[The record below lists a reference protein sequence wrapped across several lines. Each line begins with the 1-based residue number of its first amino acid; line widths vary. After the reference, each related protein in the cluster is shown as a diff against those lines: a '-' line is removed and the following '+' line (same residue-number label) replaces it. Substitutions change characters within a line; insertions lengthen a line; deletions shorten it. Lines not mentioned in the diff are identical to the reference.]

1 MSRVLEARFCLRRG
15 DFVLDVELKLP
26 GRGVSAVFGP
36 SGCGKTTLLRAIA
49 GLEPAAEG
57 SLRLGEQVWQKGS
70 YTLPTHKRPLG
81 YVFQEASLFE
91 HLNVKR
97 NLEYG
102 LRRIPA
108 AERRLSLD
116 HAIALLDLEPLLER
130 SVLNLSGGERQRVAI
145 ARALAVSPQ
154 ILLMDEP
161 LAALDQERKRE
172 ILPYL
177 ETLHRT
183 LDIPIL
189 YVSHSLEEVAQLADH
204 LVLLEQG
211 KVLGSGPIAEI
222 MTRPDL
228 PLLHSPEAEAV
239 ISAEVESR
247 DEEYGLTFL
256 SFPGGRFTLGGA
268 ALKPGQKV
276 RLRIAARDVSVS
288 LAEHKNSSIL
298 NNFPVT
304 LEQIV
309 PETNTQVTLRLLAG
323 GVPLLARITRKSAVE
338 LGLQPGQALQAH
350 IKSVALW
357 SSTSAWPHRV

>member
-1 MSRVLEARFCLRRG
+1 MSGILEARFCLKRG

-36 SGCGKTTLLRAIA
+36 SGCGKTSLLRAIA

-57 SLRLGEQVWQKGS
+57 SLRLSDQIWQEGS
-70 YTLPTHKRPLG
+70 YSLPTHKRPLG

-108 AERRLSLD
+108 ADRLTSLEQ
-116 HAIALLDLEPLLER
+116 AIELLGIEPLLKR
-130 SVLNLSGGERQRVAI
+130 SVHNLSGGERQRVAI
-145 ARALAVSPQ
+145 ARALAVSPK

-177 ETLHRT
+177 ETLHQA

-189 YVSHSLEEVAQLADH
+189 YVTHSLEEVAQLADH

-211 KVLGSGPIAEI
+211 QVLGSGPLAEI

-228 PLLHSPEAEAV
+228 PLLHSPDAEAV
-239 ISAEVESR
+239 VTAQVESR
-247 DEEYGLTFL
+247 DEEYGLTYL
-256 SFPGGRFTLGGA
+256 SFPGGWFTLGGA

-288 LAEHKNSSIL
+288 LAEHRDSSIL

-304 LEQIV
+304 LEEMV
-309 PETNTQVTLRLLAG
+309 PENKTQVTLRLLAG

-338 LGLQPGQALQAH
+338 LKLRPGQALQAH

-357 SSTSAWPHRV
+357 SSSGIRAQV

>member
-1 MSRVLEARFCLRRG
+1 MSRILEACFCLKRG
-15 DFVLDVELKLP
+15 DFVLDVDLKLP

-36 SGCGKTTLLRAIA
+36 SGCGKTSLLRAIA
-49 GLEPAAEG
+49 GLEPAAAG
-57 SLRLGEQVWQKGS
+57 YLRLGEQVWQEGS
-70 YTLPTHKRPLG
+70 YSLPTYKRPLG

-102 LRRIPA
+102 LRRIPS
-108 AERRLSLD
+108 AERRISLEL
-116 HAIALLDLEPLLER
+116 AIALLDIEPLLKR

-177 ETLHRT
+177 ETLHQA

-189 YVSHSLEEVAQLADH
+189 YVSHSLDEVAQLADH

-211 KVLGSGPIAEI
+211 KVLGSGPIAEV

-239 ISAEVESR
+239 VSAQVESR
-247 DEEYGLTFL
+247 DEDYGLTYL
-256 SFPGGRFTLGGA
+256 SFPGGWFTLAGS
-268 ALKPGQKV
+268 ALKPGQRV

-288 LAEHKNSSIL
+288 LAEHRDSSIL
-298 NNFPVT
+298 NNFPVI
-304 LEQIV
+304 LEQIL
-309 PETNTQVTLRLLAG
+309 PENKTQVTLRLLAG

-338 LGLQPGQALQAH
+338 LKLRPGQALQAH

-357 SSTSAWPHRV
+357 SSAGTRGQV

>member
-1 MSRVLEARFCLRRG
+1 MSRILEARFRLQRG
-15 DFVLDVELKLP
+15 DFVLDVDLKLP

-49 GLEPAAEG
+49 GLEPAAEA
-57 SLRLGEQVWQKGS
+57 SLRLGEQVWQEGS
-70 YTLPTHKRPLG
+70 YNLPTHKRPLG

-102 LRRIPA
+102 LRRTPLV
-108 AERRLSLD
+108 ERRISLE

-130 SVLNLSGGERQRVAI
+130 SVQNLSGGERQRVAI
-145 ARALAVSPQ
+145 ARALSVSPQ

-177 ETLHRT
+177 ETLQQT

-211 KVLGSGPIAEI
+211 KVLGSGPIAEM
-222 MTRPDL
+222 MTRSDM
-228 PLLHSPEAEAV
+228 PLSHSPEAEAV
-239 ISAEVESR
+239 VTAQVESR
-247 DEEYGLTFL
+247 DQDYGLTYL
-256 SFPGGRFTLGGA
+256 SFPGGRFTLGGV
-268 ALKPGQKV
+268 ALELGQKV

-288 LAEHKNSSIL
+288 LEEHRNSSIL
-298 NNFPVT
+298 NNFPVI
-304 LEQIV
+304 LEQIS
-309 PETNTQVTLRLLAG
+309 PEGSTQVTLRLLAG

-338 LGLQPGQALQAH
+338 LQLRPGQALQAH

-357 SSTSAWPHRV
+357 SSSGAWPQL